1 MEVKYLKKQ
10 CNKYAELS
18 TNKSFY
24 RLRQA
29 NLYQY
34 STERLLLNI
43 ELARSFPRLSRD
55 GVSRPHDAYPVMGYE
70 KPPNCPFARTV
81 GFHPESLQATRLP
94 SRINEFFAFSDDFAS
109 WVGQQPVEV
118 AISRQKTQKSLVLG

>member
-10 CNKYAELS
+10 FNKYAELS

-55 GVSRPHDAYPVMGYE
+55 GVSRPQDAYPVMGYV
-70 KPPNCPFARTV
+70 KPPNCPSPLPV
-81 GFHPESLQATRLP
+81 CFHQKFCKQLDYL
-94 SRINEFFAFSDDFAS
+94 SRFSPFS
-109 WVGQQPVEV
+109 
-118 AISRQKTQKSLVLG
+118 AISDVFRLQDGTSARRSGDLAPEGPGSAEI